1 MPLPVPLPKKIIESQ
16 KKKIRLLRILGLFNV
31 MVMKRNKFI
40 SVGDV
45 TVRISN
51 TERRNTSNPRHCF
64 TLSILND
71 DKNVLYRKDVV
82 VHCDIVD
89 AIDDDGLHM
98 VIGKVLRNIEGLVP
112 QTKGERG
119 KFNDFIERL
128 KEELYRYSE
137 VTRPVVTLF

>member
-1 MPLPVPLPKKIIESQ
+1 
-16 KKKIRLLRILGLFNV
+16 

-128 KEELYRYSE
+128 KEELYKYAER
-137 VTRPVVTLF
+137 TTPVVTLF

>member
-1 MPLPVPLPKKIIESQ
+1 
-16 KKKIRLLRILGLFNV
+16 
-31 MVMKRNKFI
+31 MKRNKFF

-89 AIDDDGLHM
+89 AIDDDGVHM

>member
-1 MPLPVPLPKKIIESQ
+1 
-16 KKKIRLLRILGLFNV
+16 
-31 MVMKRNKFI
+31 MKRNKFI
-40 SVGDV
+40 PVGDV

-64 TLSILND
+64 TLSILD
-71 DKNVLYRKDVV
+71 DNKNVLYRKDVV

-98 VIGKVLRNIEGLVP
+98 VIGKVLRNIEELVP
-112 QTKGERG
+112 QSKGERG

>member
-1 MPLPVPLPKKIIESQ
+1 MKKNCFLTI
-16 KKKIRLLRILGLFNV
+16 
-31 MVMKRNKFI
+31 
-40 SVGDV
+40 GDV
-45 TVRISN
+45 IIRISN
-51 TERRNTSNPRHCF
+51 TERRNSLSNPRHCF
-64 TLSILND
+64 TLSILDD

-112 QTKGERG
+112 QSKGERG

-128 KEELYRYSE
+128 KEELYQYSE
-137 VTRPVVTLF
+137 MTKPVIALF

>member
-1 MPLPVPLPKKIIESQ
+1 
-16 KKKIRLLRILGLFNV
+16 
-31 MVMKRNKFI
+31 MKRNKFI
-40 SVGDV
+40 PVGDV
-45 TVRISN
+45 TIRISN
-51 TERRNTSNPRHCF
+51 VERRNTSNPLHCF

-71 DKNVLYRKDVV
+71 NKNVLYRKDVV

-119 KFNDFIERL
+119 KFDDFIERL